1 MTYSNAIL
9 FTSSNSTTSGPCT
22 TTQVCAT
29 NQAATG
35 DGNEDVVFS
44 ATGTTSQNVDITA
57 TGMASY
63 TSVILNV
70 KSGSV
75 EIDNGANHFRGFGVQ
90 TVTAP
95 GFLVVGS
102 ASPAS
107 IDSSRGLIRMTVT
120 SGTEWEIIA
129 VGES

>member
-22 TTQVCAT
+22 TTQACAT
-29 NQAATG
+29 NQAASG
-35 DGNEDVVFS
+35 DGNENVVFS
-44 ATGTTSQNVDITA
+44 STGTTSQNVDITA
-57 TGMASY
+57 TGMTSY

-70 KSGSV
+70 KSGAV
-75 EIDNGANHFRGFGVQ
+75 TLDNGANHFRGFGVQ

-95 GFLVVGS
+95 GFIAVGS
-102 ASPAS
+102 AAPAS
-107 IDSSRGLIRMTVT
+107 IDSTRGLIRMVVA

-129 VGES
+129 VGET